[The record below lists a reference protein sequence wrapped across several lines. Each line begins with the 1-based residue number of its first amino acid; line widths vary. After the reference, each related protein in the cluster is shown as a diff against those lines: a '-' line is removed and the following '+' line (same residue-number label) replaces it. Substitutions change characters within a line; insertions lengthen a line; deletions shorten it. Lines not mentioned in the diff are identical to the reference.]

1 MTDVAYKN
9 LAITDYKSIIDIWQ
23 KSGLPI
29 KPRGRDS
36 YENLAHQI
44 EKEPEFNIGA
54 YLDGRLIGLVIAS
67 SDGRKGW
74 INRLAVLPEFRGR
87 NIARNLIKRA
97 EDALRK
103 TGILIAACLI
113 LSDNA
118 PSIQLFESE
127 GYSNWSNVLYFRKT
141 FNEDI

>member
-1 MTDVAYKN
+1 VTDVIYQN
-9 LAITDYKSIIDIWQ
+9 LAKSDYEQILEVWQ

-36 YENLAHQI
+36 YENLAAQI
-44 EKEPEFNIGA
+44 EREPEFNIGA
-54 YLDGRLIGLVIAS
+54 YHDGRLIGLVIGS

-87 NIARNLIKRA
+87 DIARNLIKRA

-103 TGILIAACLI
+103 AGIMIIACLI
-113 LSDNA
+113 LNDNL
-118 PSIQLFESE
+118 PSIRLFESE
-127 GYSNWSNVLYFRKT
+127 GYSNWPEVRYFRKT
-141 FNEDI
+141 FDENI